1 MKRNVM
7 TRVLYAS
14 IALHK
19 KHFRILPKLLW
30 MFNRVFFSA
39 DVPCTIN
46 MSNDVTFGHN
56 GLGVVING
64 NAEIGE
70 KTLIMQ
76 HVTIGGSLG
85 KKKEKD
91 GMLFSSPK
99 IGKHTLV
106 GAGAILLGPIIIGDN
121 CIIGAGTIVTCN
133 VPDNS
138 VVVGN
143 PGRIIRPAREDEL
156 NKF

>member
-1 MKRNVM
+1 MKKNVM
-7 TRVLYAS
+7 TKVLYIS
-14 IALHK
+14 VKLHK
-19 KHFRILPKLLW
+19 KHFKILPKLFW
-30 MFNRVFFSA
+30 MFNRVVFSA

-46 MSNDVTFGHN
+46 LGNDVTFGHN
-56 GLGVVING
+56 GLGTVVNK
-64 NAEIGE
+64 NAVIGE
-70 KTLIMQ
+70 RTMIMQ

-85 KKKEKD
+85 KKREID
-91 GMLFSSPK
+91 GVLFSSPV

-121 CIIGAGTIVTCN
+121 CIIGAGSIVTCD

-143 PGRIIRPAREDEL
+143 PGKIVRTSREDEL
-156 NKF
+156 DKY